1 MIFTL
6 QAQATP
12 AATHAPQP
20 ATSSCVTVT
29 NDTLYAAFQREI
41 MSEVSFAKTFL
52 ATLDKRPI
60 KLPADHVSDPR
71 KGNGQSPYILP
82 RQTHPFP
89 RKTVSSSAQQAK
101 NKSVTATLKPMRGGE
116 TVTISDLTP
125 DSTIHDVKTQYAQQS
140 GQQQDKI
147 KLLLNKKPAA
157 DLKTLKELG
166 VEGESVELSVM
177 IMGGGSGATPSGTP
191 SVQSPAVEKSEP
203 SMPVTAPAPAGDP
216 MEVDKETP
224 APDSEKAQAEA
235 DEKPETNT
243 GSAAEILKSDEF
255 WADLKGFLSQRLRDE
270 KEGEK
275 LAQVFREA
283 HGKL

>member
-1 MIFTL
+1 
-6 QAQATP
+6 
-12 AATHAPQP
+12 
-20 ATSSCVTVT
+20 
-29 NDTLYAAFQREI
+29 
-41 MSEVSFAKTFL
+41 MSEVTFAKGFL

-60 KLPADHVSDPR
+60 KLSADHVSDPR
-71 KGNGQSPYILP
+71 KGSGQSPYILP

-177 IMGGGSGATPSGTP
+177 IMGGGSGATPSATP
-191 SVQSPAVEKSEP
+191 VVQSPAVEKSEP
-203 SMPVTAPAPAGDP
+203 SMPVPAPGDP
-216 MEVDKETP
+216 MEVDKEAS
-224 APDSEKAQAEA
+224 APESEKAQAEA
-235 DEKPETNT
+235 GDAAEANA

-255 WADLKGFLSQRLRDE
+255 WADLKGFLVQRLRDE

-275 LAQVFREA
+275 LVQVFREA
-283 HGKL
+283 HGKQ